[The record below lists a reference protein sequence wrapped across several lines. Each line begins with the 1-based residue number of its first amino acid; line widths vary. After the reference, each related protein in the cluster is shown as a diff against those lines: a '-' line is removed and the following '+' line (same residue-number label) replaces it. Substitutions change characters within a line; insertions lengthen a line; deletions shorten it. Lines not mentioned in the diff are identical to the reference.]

1 MVSNSRGTP
10 AKLAECLRLLM
21 AENCREA
28 VIIIAFDGF
37 RVKSDCDPDDL
48 LPKSVVNKDI
58 VCTIPAE
65 LYAVNIH
72 FRN

>member
-10 AKLAECLRLLM
+10 IKFAECRRLLKT
-21 AENCREA
+21 ESCREA
-28 VIIIAFDGF
+28 VIIIAFGGF

-48 LPKSVVNKDI
+48 LLKPVVNKDI